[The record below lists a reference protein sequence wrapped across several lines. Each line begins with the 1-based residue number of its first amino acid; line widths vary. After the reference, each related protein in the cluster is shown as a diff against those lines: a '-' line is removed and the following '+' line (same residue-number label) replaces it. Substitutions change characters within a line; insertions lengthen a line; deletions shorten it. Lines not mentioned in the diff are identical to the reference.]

1 MRRLLNASLGT
12 QLFVLQ
18 TVIVFLAVG
27 GTAGVWME
35 HTRSQLDRQ
44 YQQRALA
51 IAESVAGLPQVRE
64 AFARPRPELSLQ
76 PIAAGVQKATG
87 ADYVVIANREQIRY
101 AHPNAALIGGRL
113 STDGSEVLT
122 SGHTWTGVQTGTL
135 GRSVR
140 GKAPIFDSSG
150 RVIGLA
156 SVGVLQDT
164 VADELGSALPP
175 LMWTVLAVL
184 LAGSA
189 AAALIARRVRRQ
201 TFGLEPR
208 EIAALLEQREGVLH
222 GVKEGVLALDLQ
234 GRVTLVNDAARELL
248 GLSAH
253 DVGRGLR
260 EMPLSDR
267 MRDVLDGVD
276 SGDDRVVLHHD
287 RVLVLNR
294 TPVAVREQRSGWV
307 VTLRDRTELVR
318 LAHELDQASS
328 TTDALRA
335 QAHEFANRMHTVV
348 GLLELG
354 EHETA
359 VSYIT
364 QTSEAYGRHASG
376 IREKVAD
383 PTLAALLLAKSAEAA
398 ERGAA
403 LVLAEDC
410 RVEEDALGDPHDAV
424 LVVGN
429 LVANALDALEG
440 IGGIGGIGGTVE
452 VSIRTEADGLHIRV
466 GDSGPGIMPGLVEE
480 VFREG
485 FTTKV
490 AHAGPRG
497 LGLALT
503 RQACS
508 RRGGWVR
515 VHNADG
521 AVFTA
526 LLPRRGD
533 AATIGARGNG
543 SADAGARGVIG
554 SGSAEAGARGVI
566 GNGSAEAGARG
577 VIGNGSADVGTAE

>member
-1 MRRLLNASLGT
+1 MRRILNASLGT

-76 PIAAGVQKATG
+76 PIAAGVQAATG

-101 AHPNAALIGGRL
+101 AHPNTALIGKRL
-113 STDGSEVLT
+113 STDGSEILS
-122 SGHTWTGVQTGTL
+122 SGHAWTGIQTGTL

-175 LMWTVLAVL
+175 LLWTVLAVL

-189 AAALIARRVRRQ
+189 ATGLIARRVRRQ

-234 GRVTLVNDAARELL
+234 GRVTLVNDAARDLI

-253 DVGRGLR
+253 DVGRELR

-276 SGDDRVVLHHD
+276 SGDDRVVLHRD

-294 TPVAVREQRSGWV
+294 TPVAVRDQQSGWV

-354 EHETA
+354 EHDMA
-359 VSYIT
+359 VNYIT
-364 QTSEAYGRHASG
+364 QTSEAYGVYASG

-398 ERGAA
+398 ERGAS
-403 LVLAEDC
+403 LLLAEDS
-410 RVEEDALGDPHDAV
+410 RVEEGVLGDPHDAV

-429 LVANALDALEG
+429 LVANALDALEE
-440 IGGIGGIGGTVE
+440 IGGTVE
-452 VSIRTEADGLHIRV
+452 VSVRTETDGLHVRV
-466 GDSGPGIMPGLVEE
+466 GDSGPGITPGLAEE

-485 FTTKV
+485 FTTKI

-515 VHNADG
+515 VHNAGG

-526 LLPRRGD
+526 LLPRRED
-533 AATIGARGNG
+533 PEGARP
-543 SADAGARGVIG
+543 RG
-554 SGSAEAGARGVI
+554 SGTGERRRD
-566 GNGSAEAGARG
+566 GSDGRRE
-577 VIGNGSADVGTAE
+577 SGTAGQRESGTGEERESGTGGGRGRVTDAEVSW

>member
-35 HTRSQLDRQ
+35 HTRVLLDRQ

-64 AFARPRPELSLQ
+64 AFALPRPELSLQ
-76 PIAAGVQKATG
+76 PIALGVQAATG
-87 ADYVVIANREQIRY
+87 ADYVVIANRDQIRY
-101 AHPNAALIGGRL
+101 AHPNAALIGKRL
-113 STDGSEVLT
+113 STDGSEVMT
-122 SGHTWTGVQTGTL
+122 KGEHWTGIQTGTL

-140 GKAPIFDSSG
+140 GKVPILDSSG

-156 SVGVLQDT
+156 SVGILEGT
-164 VADELGSALPP
+164 VAGQLGEALPP
-175 LMWTVLAVL
+175 LLWTVLAVL
-184 LAGSA
+184 VAGSA

-201 TFGLEPR
+201 TFGLEPG

-234 GRVTLVNDAARELL
+234 GRVTLVNDAARDLL
-248 GLSAH
+248 GLSQH
-253 DVGRGLR
+253 DVGRSLR

-276 SGDDRVVLHHD
+276 AGDDRVVLHRD

-294 TPVAVREQRSGWV
+294 TPVAVRERQSGWV

-318 LAHELDQASS
+318 LARELDQAS
-328 TTDALRA
+328 TTTGALRA

-364 QTSEAYGRHASG
+364 QTTEAYSRHASG
-376 IREKVAD
+376 VREKVAD

-398 ERGAA
+398 ERGAT
-403 LVLAEDC
+403 LVLSDDS
-410 RVEEDALGDPHDAV
+410 RVEEGMLGDPHDAV

-429 LVANALDALEG
+429 LVANALDALQET
-440 IGGIGGIGGTVE
+440 GGTVE
-452 VSIRTEADGLHIRV
+452 VSVRTEADGLHVRV
-466 GDSGPGIMPGLVEE
+466 GDSGPGITPGLVHE

-485 FTTKV
+485 FTTKA

-503 RQACS
+503 RQACA

-515 VHNADG
+515 VHNAGG

-526 LLPRRGD
+526 LLPTGEFSLPPGELPLTGDPRGEPSSSRTGEP
-533 AATIGARGNG
+533 APTP
-543 SADAGARGVIG
+543 AGKPGK
-554 SGSAEAGARGVI
+554 SAEP
-566 GNGSAEAGARG
+566 AEP
-577 VIGNGSADVGTAE
+577 AERKVPR

>member
-18 TVIVFLAVG
+18 TVIVVLAVG

-35 HTRSQLDRQ
+35 HTRGLLDRQ

-64 AFARPRPELSLQ
+64 AFTRARPELSLQ
-76 PIAAGVQKATG
+76 PIAVGVQAATG

-101 AHPNAALIGGRL
+101 AHPNTALIGKRL

-122 SGHTWTGVQTGTL
+122 GGHTWTGVQTGTL

-140 GKAPIFDSSG
+140 GKAPIFDSEG
-150 RVIGLA
+150 HVIGLT
-156 SVGVLQDT
+156 SVGILEAT
-164 VADELGSALPP
+164 VADRLGEALPP
-175 LMWTVLAVL
+175 LLWTVLAVL
-184 LAGSA
+184 VAGSA
-189 AAALIARRVRRQ
+189 ATALIARRVRRQ

-222 GVKEGVLALDLQ
+222 GVKEGVLALDLA
-234 GRVTLVNDAARELL
+234 GRVTLVNDAARDLL
-248 GLSAH
+248 GLSQD
-253 DVGRGLR
+253 DVGRSLR

-267 MRDVLDGVD
+267 MRDVLDGAD
-276 SGDDRVVLHHD
+276 PGEDRVVLHRD

-294 TPVAVREQRSGWV
+294 TPVAVRERRSGWV

-318 LAHELDQASS
+318 LTRELDQAS
-328 TTDALRA
+328 TTTGALRA

-364 QTSEAYGRHASG
+364 QTTEAYSRHASA

-398 ERGAA
+398 ERGAT
-403 LVLAEDC
+403 LTLSEDC
-410 RVEEDALGDPHDAV
+410 RVEEGMLGDPHDAV
-424 LVVGN
+424 LVAGN
-429 LVANALDALEG
+429 LVANALDALQES
-440 IGGIGGIGGTVE
+440 GGTVE
-452 VSIRTEADGLHIRV
+452 VSVRTEADGLHLRV
-466 GDSGPGIMPGLVEE
+466 GDSGPGITPDLVQE

-485 FTTKV
+485 FTTK
-490 AHAGPRG
+490 AALAGPRG

-503 RQACS
+503 RQTCA

-515 VHNADG
+515 VHNAGG

-526 LLPRRGD
+526 FLPVPPAERTAGPSLSGPSGPSSVDPPAKSPAADPSAPSPAGSLAPSGRG
-533 AATIGARGNG
+533 APG
-543 SADAGARGVIG
+543 
-554 SGSAEAGARGVI
+554 
-566 GNGSAEAGARG
+566 
-577 VIGNGSADVGTAE
+577 